1 MAKKTSAST
10 VIKLHGQKQA
20 LPPPEQPSFNEYF
33 TLDETY
39 QLSATRAPGDE
50 QLVTL
55 TPEDYVQLT
64 FSDTSTWFG
73 NTETLAEIFPEINL
87 QSRSGE
93 PATLPVVISSD
104 DTTRSIASQVV
115 LKFFQKYTKK
125 AINSGLIKI
134 AETYQKRS
142 LENRSGLYSVNIEF
156 NLLPYA
162 NIDTAKP
169 ILLLLHGTASSTK
182 GSFAELGSGIIW
194 KELIHIYGTNIL
206 AFEHETLTRSPLQNV
221 SELMKQ
227 LPANST
233 IDILSHSRG
242 GLVGDILMR
251 FTEDAD
257 GFMNESM
264 TLLEEAERKD
274 DLQYIKALQKTA
286 ASKSVKINRFVRV
299 ACPAKGTSLLG
310 KRVDIF
316 LNVLINLIHV
326 SSPVLMPLAEGL
338 KAIISQALESKA
350 DVAVLPGLE
359 AMNPE
364 SVFLKCLNT
373 VSSYENEL
381 PRGFD
386 NLLFVISGNS
396 KFSISLNG
404 LKVLLTKFFFKW
416 EQNDLVVDTASMY
429 QGARRKTA
437 VQYFLDDGSNV
448 NHFNY
453 FTNKKTQDAILLA
466 LTATTDRITAFK
478 EMEIENYA
486 ALSRGVF
493 GLDGGKLGIVKA
505 TGKKPVVLL
514 LPGIMG
520 SFLERKN
527 KPLWINYL
535 AFAFGGL
542 TNLKIENTD
551 IVATGIIKTA
561 YKDLVAYL
569 SASYDVE
576 VFPFD
581 WRRPISESGTALNQR
596 LLELQKLQQP
606 ISLVGHSMGG
616 LIIRDM
622 AIGHPE
628 TWAWLNAQPGFRAV
642 LLGTP
647 WMGSYRIPHVLSG
660 KDSIIKQLDTID
672 FAHSKGGLINM
683 FAKFPGLL
691 GLLPLSNS
699 DIDFSNKKEWEV
711 FAGAT
716 GLKWSIP
723 EDQLLSEFAGFRKK
737 INNNLAQLNHEK
749 IIYVAGKDDQTISG
763 YSYENGQLQFK
774 ATAEG
779 DQSVTW
785 ATGIP
790 SGINRQ
796 TSLYYTNATHGGLTT
811 QKYLFRGIK
820 DLLDKGTTE
829 AAEFSRKPLPIQ
841 PTRGGVAKEVYNF
854 EINERAIE
862 SNLLGLG
869 SDAFVEKTNTPI
881 LKVSVSKG
889 DMIYASYPVMLGH
902 FANDGI
908 YGAETIANKYLNNIL
923 SLKHSLGIYP
933 GNIGTHTF
941 FKDNNSLFKGCIVA
955 GLGQAEF
962 LNSYQLA
969 KTVESAVADYLLTFS
984 RNNFR
989 KTSTKNKI
997 GLSSLIIGAGYGGM
1011 AIESSCR
1018 AIMQGIINANDK
1030 VQKLTGNED
1039 LYVDELEFVELF
1051 EDKAITCFYSLT
1063 NFINGNSDG
1072 MNIFWKERK
1081 IKNLFGARIRL
1092 LVDNNVTWWQ
1102 RLSVVAN
1109 NDLQQDKNKTDK
1121 MLSYYSSTNNAR
1133 EEKKELHHNLPLI
1146 EALLDDISIKKSWSF
1161 DKARAIFELLI
1172 PTDFKENIRRNS
1184 PILWV
1189 LDKFTASFPWEL
1201 LQTGSAAEKPL
1212 CVTAGMIRQLATSDY
1227 KVSNPVKTNNALVI
1241 GDPDLNGFTKAGQLP
1256 GAAKEAL
1263 TVNDQLKAAKE
1274 LMIEGPL
1281 INASSDEILT
1291 ALFKQDYKILHIA
1304 GHGFFDEKTPAT
1316 SGVLIGK
1323 MKGSDEPM
1331 FLTPHHI
1338 NQLPSTPEF
1347 VFINCCFLGR
1357 INPYAEEYAANRF
1370 KLAANIG
1377 TQLIENG
1384 VKAVIVAGWEV
1395 DDSAALAF
1403 AEVFYSKMLAGY
1415 NFGEAVLAARQHVY
1429 HKFSYTNTWGAFQCY
1444 GQQHYSFDLERGNDR
1459 YERTYHIAQEAE
1471 NDLDNLLSKTE
1482 VAFYNSDDLLN
1493 ELQSISEAIDK
1504 ANFTHVEMRQKEA
1517 QAYMELN
1524 DYETSTKLYDKL
1536 FQNENARFDV
1546 TALEN
1551 YQNMAVNKEVGR
1563 YLRDASDAISIIEKI
1578 DSSIDNLY
1586 YLLQIWETGQ
1596 RLALLGSAF
1605 KRKGFVL
1612 SSDTKNEKDKV
1623 AALEAA
1629 AHYYR
1634 LAFEKTGTTYTYS
1647 NWIIQ
1652 EAFIVKKKQQ
1662 KWGQEVTRY
1671 TSRYKLPTLAQVEKQ
1686 LAKMEKN
1693 NDGDSY
1699 EQVYWDM
1706 TETIDVALCRYI
1718 LKPSEKNFQ
1727 ELAKKLKHIWALA
1740 GSKNKQQKQVINLRI
1755 LAHYAGFAGLG
1766 SIEKKLG
1773 AFVKDL

>member
-1 MAKKTSAST
+1 MAKKTSSSA
-10 VIKLHGQKQA
+10 VIKIHGHKQA
-20 LPPPEQPSFNEYF
+20 LPPNGQPLFNEYF

-39 QLSATRAPGDE
+39 QLSVSRAEGQE
-50 QLVTL
+50 QLITL
-55 TPEDYVQLT
+55 TPDDYIQLT
-64 FSDTSTWFG
+64 FSDSSTWFG
-73 NTETLAEIFPEINL
+73 NKETLAEIFPEIDL

-93 PATLPVVISSD
+93 PATLPVVVTSD
-104 DTTRSIASQVV
+104 DTARSVASQVV

-125 AINSGLIKI
+125 AVHTGVIKI
-134 AETYQKRS
+134 AESYQKKS
-142 LENRSGLYSVNIEF
+142 LDNRSGLYKVDANF
-156 NLLPYA
+156 NLVPYKD
-162 NIDTAKP
+162 IDARQP

-182 GSFAELGSGIIW
+182 GSFGELTAGHIW
-194 KELIHIYGTNIL
+194 NELLRVYGTNIL
-206 AFEHETLTRSPLQNV
+206 AFEHETLTKSPLQNV
-221 SELMKQ
+221 LELLKQ

-233 IDILSHSRG
+233 IDIVSHSRG

-257 GFMNESM
+257 GFMDESIA
-264 TLLEEAERKD
+264 LLEEAERKD
-274 DLQYIKALQKTA
+274 DLQHIKTLQKLA
-286 ASKSVKINRFVRV
+286 ATKTVKINRFVRV

-316 LNVLINLIHV
+316 LNVLINLINV
-326 SSPVLMPLAEGL
+326 SGPVLMPLVEGL
-338 KAIISQALESKA
+338 KALISQALESKA
-350 DVAVLPGLE
+350 DVEVLPGLE

-373 VSSYENEL
+373 VSSYEDEL
-381 PRGFD
+381 PKGFT
-386 NLLFVISGNS
+386 NRLFVISGNS
-396 KFSISLNG
+396 KFSVSLNG
-404 LKVLLTKFFFKW
+404 LKVLLTRFFFKW
-416 EQNDLVVDTASMY
+416 DQNDLVVDTASMY
-429 QGARRKTA
+429 QGARRKTP

-466 LTATTDRITAFK
+466 LTAPTDRITTFK
-478 EMEIENYA
+478 EMEVENYA

-505 TGKKPVVLL
+505 SGKKPVVLL

-520 SFLERKN
+520 SFLERNN

-542 TNLKIENTD
+542 TKLQIENTD
-551 IVATGIIKTA
+551 IIATGIIKTA

-581 WRRPISESGTALNQR
+581 WRKPISQSGAALNQR
-596 LLELQKLQQP
+596 ILELQQLKQP
-606 ISLVGHSMGG
+606 VSLVGHSMGG
-616 LIIRDM
+616 LIIRDI
-622 AIGHPE
+622 AIEYPE
-628 TWAWLNAQPGFRAV
+628 TWAWLNAQPSFRTV

-660 KDSIIKQLDTID
+660 KDAIIRQLDTID
-672 FAHSKGGLINM
+672 FAHSKAELINM
-683 FAKFPGLL
+683 FARFPGLL
-691 GLLPLSNS
+691 GLLPIGND
-699 DIDFSNKKEWEV
+699 DINFGNKKEWEV
-711 FAGAT
+711 FVRAT
-716 GLKWSIP
+716 GLKWDIP
-723 EDQLLSEFAGFRKK
+723 GDELLSEFADFRKK
-737 INNNLAQLNHEK
+737 INNSLGQLDHQR
-749 IIYVAGKDDQTISG
+749 IIYVAGKDEQTISG
-763 YSYENGQLQFK
+763 YSYDNGQLRFK
-774 ATAEG
+774 TTAEG

-796 TSLYYTNATHGGLTT
+796 TALYYTNATHGGLTT
-811 QKYLFRGIK
+811 QKYLFQGIK

-829 AAEFSRKPLPIQ
+829 AAEFSRNPLPVQSAGRSI
-841 PTRGGVAKEVYNF
+841 AKEVYNF

-869 SDAFVEKTNTPI
+869 LDAFAEKTNTPI

-889 DMIYASYPVMLGH
+889 DMLYASYPVMLGH

-933 GNIGTHTF
+933 GNIGSHSF
-941 FKDNNSLFKGCIVA
+941 FKDNVSLFKGCIIT

-984 RNNFR
+984 RTGVR
-989 KTSTKNKI
+989 KNSSKNKI

-1018 AIMQGIINANDK
+1018 AIMQGVINANEK

-1081 IKNLFGARIRL
+1081 IKNLFGARKRL

-1102 RLSVVAN
+1102 RLSVVA
-1109 NDLQQDKNKTDK
+1109 DQELRPGINKTDRT
-1121 MLSYYSSTNNAR
+1121 LSYFSSTNNAR

-1146 EALLDDISIKKSWSF
+1146 EALLDDISIRKNWSF
-1161 DKARAIFELLI
+1161 DKAKAIFELLI

-1227 KVSNPVKTNNALVI
+1227 KASNPVKTNNALVI

-1256 GAAKEAL
+1256 GAEKEAL
-1263 TVNDQLKAAKE
+1263 TVTDRLRSAKE
-1274 LMIEGPL
+1274 LTVEGPL
-1281 INASSDEILT
+1281 IKAGSDEILT

-1304 GHGFFDEKTPAT
+1304 GHGFFDGKNPAA

-1323 MKGSDEPM
+1323 MKDSDEPM

-1403 AEVFYSKMLAGY
+1403 AEVFYEKMLAGY
-1415 NFGEAVLAARQHVY
+1415 NFGEAVLSARQHVY
-1429 HKFSYTNTWGAFQCY
+1429 NKFSYSNTWGAFQCY
-1444 GQQHYSFDLERGNDR
+1444 GQQHYSFELKRGSNFQERI
-1459 YERTYHIAQEAE
+1459 YHIAQEAE

-1482 VAFYNSDDLLN
+1482 VAFYNTDDLLT
-1493 ELQSISEAIDK
+1493 ELQSISKAIDA
-1504 ANFTHVEMRQKEA
+1504 ANFTHAEMRQKEA

-1524 DYETSTKLYDKL
+1524 DYETSTALYDKL
-1536 FQNENARFDV
+1536 FRNENARFDV
-1546 TALEN
+1546 SALEN
-1551 YQNMAVNKEVGR
+1551 YQNMAVNKEVSR
-1563 YLRDASDAISIIEKI
+1563 YINNAADSLSIIEKI
-1578 DSSIDNLY
+1578 DSSIDNLN
-1586 YLLQIWETGQ
+1586 YLLQIWETGH

-1612 SSDTKNEKDKV
+1612 PADKKSEKDKI
-1623 AALEAA
+1623 AALEASA
-1629 AHYYR
+1629 NYYR
-1634 LAFEKTGTTYTYS
+1634 LAFDKTGSSYTYS

-1652 EAFIVKKKQQ
+1652 EAFIIKKKKQR
-1662 KWGQEVTRY
+1662 WGQEVIRH
-1671 TSRYKLPTLAQVEKQ
+1671 RKHYKLPTAVQIEQQ
-1686 LAKMEKN
+1686 LSRMEKSKAE
-1693 NDGDSY
+1693 NDYG
-1699 EQVYWDM
+1699 QVYWDM
-1706 TETIDVALCRYI
+1706 TEIIDIALCRYV
-1718 LKPSEKNFQ
+1718 LKPTEKNFQ
-1727 ELAKKLKHIWALA
+1727 DLAKKLKHVWALA
-1740 GSKNKQQKQVINLRI
+1740 GSRNKQQKQVVNLRI

-1766 SIEKKLG
+1766 NQEKKLDF
-1773 AFVKDL
+1773 FVKNL